1 MTPRSRKPVVAVS
14 ASNICHLANL
24 TWGIRDNSSDSHGP
38 LDFDSYAPEGS
49 LTDSL
54 SGAFKEYLSGRSV
67 LTASPVDLSF
77 SSRTGDYDPSSE
89 RGSED
94 FESSRGEKAPDSSLS
109 ESLLYILDGNLPNDL
124 SSDSSGYGDGRS
136 RKRDAEGS
144 QDKPNKRR
152 GLSTTSKE
160 SSGLGTDSREVPH
173 ETSL

>member
-24 TWGIRDNSSDSHGP
+24 TWGIRDNSSDNTHDP

-49 LTDSL
+49 LSDSL

-94 FESSRGEKAPDSSLS
+94 FDSSRGEKVPNSPLN

-124 SSDSSGYGDGRS
+124 SSDSSGYGEGRS
-136 RKRDAEGS
+136 RKRDAES
-144 QDKPNKRR
+144 CDDKPNKRI
-152 GLSTTSKE
+152 GLSKE
-160 SSGLGTDSREVPH
+160 SSGLGTDSRVAPH